1 MNKILL
7 LGPPG
12 AGKGTQADIICESLS
27 IPKISTG
34 DMLRS
39 AIASGSELG
48 KKVSGIMN
56 SGGLVS
62 DQIIIEL
69 ILDRIGQADCA
80 NGFLFDGGIRTVGQA
95 DLCIENS
102 IEFTHVIEIQVDDEA
117 IIDRMSGRRV
127 HPGSGRNY
135 HLVYQPPKNEGVDDI
150 TGEPLIQREDDMPET
165 VKHRL
170 QVYQD
175 ETKPLVTYYQS
186 QESKGVLKYIACLL
200 YTSPSPRDKRQSRMP
215 SSA

>member
-12 AGKGTQADIICESLS
+12 AGKGTQADIICVSIN

-48 KKVSGIMN
+48 KKVTDIMKSG
-56 SGGLVS
+56 SLVS

-69 ILDRIGQADCA
+69 ILDRIAQDDCV

-95 DLCIENS
+95 DLCVENN
-102 IEFTHVIEIQVDDEA
+102 IEFTHVIEIKVDDDV
-117 IIDRMSGRRV
+117 IVDRMSGRRV

-135 HLVYQPPKNEGVDDI
+135 HLVYQPPKNQGVDDI

-165 VKHRL
+165 VKRRL
-170 QVYQD
+170 QVYQH
-175 ETKPLVTYYQS
+175 ETKPLVDYYQS
-186 QESKGVLKYIACLL
+186 QENKSSLKYIAVDG
-200 YTSPSPRDKRQSRMP
+200 SQSVEKVFEDIEQNF
-215 SSA
+215 

>member
-12 AGKGTQADIICESLS
+12 AGKGTQADIICKFLK

-48 KKVSGIMN
+48 KKVTDIMN
-56 SGGLVS
+56 SGRLVS

-69 ILDRIGQADCA
+69 ILDRIAQPDCEK
-80 NGFLFDGGIRTVGQA
+80 GYLFDGGIRTVGQA
-95 DLCIENS
+95 DLCVENN
-102 IEFTHVIEIQVDDEA
+102 IEFTHVIEIKVDDEV

-135 HLVYQPPKNEGVDDI
+135 HLIFQPPKNEGVDDI
-150 TGEPLIQREDDMPET
+150 TGEALIQREDDMPET

-186 QESKGVLKYIACLL
+186 QTSKSSLKYIAVDG
-200 YTSPSPRDKRQSRMP
+200 SQSVEKVFEDIEQNF
-215 SSA
+215 

>member
-12 AGKGTQADIICESLS
+12 AGKGTQADIICESIN

-48 KKVSGIMN
+48 KKVTDIMN
-56 SGGLVS
+56 SGILVS

-69 ILDRIGQADCA
+69 ILDRIAQDDCV

-95 DLCIENS
+95 DLCVENN
-102 IEFTHVIEIQVDDEA
+102 IEFTHVIEIKVDDDV
-117 IIDRMSGRRV
+117 IVDRMSGRRV

-135 HLVYQPPKNEGVDDI
+135 HIVYQPPKNEGVDDI

-165 VKHRL
+165 VKRRL
-170 QVYQD
+170 QVYQH
-175 ETKPLVTYYQS
+175 ETKPLVDYYRS
-186 QESKGVLKYIACLL
+186 QENKSSLKYIAVDGSQ
-200 YTSPSPRDKRQSRMP
+200 TVKKVFEDIEHNF
-215 SSA
+215 

>member
-12 AGKGTQADIICESLS
+12 AGKGTQADIICEFLK

-48 KKVSGIMN
+48 KKVTDIMN

-69 ILDRIGQADCA
+69 ILDRIAQPDCEK
-80 NGFLFDGGIRTVGQA
+80 GYLFDGGIRTVGQA
-95 DLCIENS
+95 DLCVENN
-102 IEFTHVIEIQVDDEA
+102 IEFTHVIEIKVDDEV
-117 IIDRMSGRRV
+117 IVDRMSGRRV

-135 HLVYQPPKNEGVDDI
+135 HLIYQPPKNEGVDDI
-150 TGEPLIQREDDMPET
+150 TGEALIQREDDMPET

-186 QESKGVLKYIACLL
+186 QTNKSSLKYIAVDG
-200 YTSPSPRDKRQSRMP
+200 SQSVEKVFEDIEQNF
-215 SSA
+215 

>member
-12 AGKGTQADIICESLS
+12 AGKGTQADIICEFLK

-48 KKVSGIMN
+48 KKVTDIMN

-69 ILDRIGQADCA
+69 ILDRIAQPDCEK
-80 NGFLFDGGIRTVGQA
+80 GYLFDGGIRTVGQA
-95 DLCIENS
+95 DLCVEND
-102 IEFTHVIEIQVDDEA
+102 IEFTHVIEIKVDDEV
-117 IIDRMSGRRV
+117 IVDRMSGRRV

-135 HLVYQPPKNEGVDDI
+135 HLIYQPPKNEGVDDI
-150 TGEPLIQREDDMPET
+150 TGEALIQREDDMPET

-186 QESKGVLKYIACLL
+186 QTSKSSLKYIAVDG
-200 YTSPSPRDKRQSRMP
+200 SQSVEKVFEDIEQNF
-215 SSA
+215 

>member
-12 AGKGTQADIICESLS
+12 AGKGTQADIICESLL

-48 KKVSGIMN
+48 KKVTDIMN

-69 ILDRIGQADCA
+69 ILDRIGKADCA

-95 DLCIENS
+95 DLCVENS
-102 IEFTHVIEIQVDDEA
+102 IEFTHVIEIQVDDEV
-117 IIDRMSGRRV
+117 IVDRMSGRRV

-135 HLVYQPPKNEGVDDI
+135 HLDYQPPKNEGVDDI

-170 QVYQD
+170 QVYQN
-175 ETKPLVTYYQS
+175 ETKPLVAYYQS
-186 QESKGVLKYIACLL
+186 QQSKSVLKYIAVDGSQPVEKVFEDIEQNL
-200 YTSPSPRDKRQSRMP
+200 
-215 SSA
+215 

>member
-12 AGKGTQADIICESLS
+12 AGKGTQADLICEFLK

-48 KKVSGIMN
+48 KKVTDIMN

-69 ILDRIGQADCA
+69 ILDRIAQPDCEK
-80 NGFLFDGGIRTVGQA
+80 GYLFDGGIRTVGQA
-95 DLCIENS
+95 DLCVENN
-102 IEFTHVIEIQVDDEA
+102 IEFTHVIEIKVDDEV
-117 IIDRMSGRRV
+117 IVDRMSGRRV

-135 HLVYQPPKNEGVDDI
+135 HLIYQPPKNEGVDDI
-150 TGEPLIQREDDMPET
+150 TGEALIQREDDMPET

-186 QESKGVLKYIACLL
+186 QTSKSSLKYIAVDG
-200 YTSPSPRDKRQSRMP
+200 SQSVEKVFEDIEQNF
-215 SSA
+215 

>member
-12 AGKGTQADIICESLS
+12 AGKGTQADIICESLK

-48 KKVSGIMN
+48 KKVTDIMN

-62 DQIIIEL
+62 DQLIIEL
-69 ILDRIGQADCA
+69 ILDRISQPDCV
-80 NGFLFDGGIRTVGQA
+80 NGFLFDGGIRTVGQS
-95 DLCIENS
+95 DLCVENN
-102 IEFTHVIEIQVDDEA
+102 IEFTHVIEIKVDDDV

-135 HLVYQPPKNEGVDDI
+135 HLVYQPPKQEGIDDI

-186 QESKGVLKYIACLL
+186 QENKISLKYIAVDG
-200 YTSPSPRDKRQSRMP
+200 SQSVEKVFEDIEQNF
-215 SSA
+215 

>member
-1 MNKILL
+1 MIKILL

-95 DLCIENS
+95 DLCVENS

-175 ETKPLVTYYQS
+175 ETKPLVAYYQS
-186 QESKGVLKYIACLL
+186 QESKSALKYIAVDG
-200 YTSPSPRDKRQSRMP
+200 SQPVEIVFKDIKQNF
-215 SSA
+215 

>member
-12 AGKGTQADIICESLS
+12 AGKGTQADIICESLG

-48 KKVSGIMN
+48 KKVTDIMN

-95 DLCIENS
+95 DLCVENS

-135 HLVYQPPKNEGVDDI
+135 HLVYQPPKIEGVDDI

-175 ETKPLVTYYQS
+175 ETKPLVAYYQS
-186 QESKGVLKYIACLL
+186 QESKSTLKYIAVDG
-200 YTSPSPRDKRQSRMP
+200 SQPVKKVFKDIEQNF
-215 SSA
+215 

>member
-48 KKVSGIMN
+48 KKVTDIMN

-69 ILDRIGQADCA
+69 ILDRIGKADCA

-95 DLCIENS
+95 DLCVENN
-102 IEFTHVIEIQVDDEA
+102 IVFTHVIEIQVDDEV

-175 ETKPLVTYYQS
+175 ETKPLVAYYQS
-186 QESKGVLKYIACLL
+186 QESKSALKYIAVDG
-200 YTSPSPRDKRQSRMP
+200 SQPVEIVFKDIKQNF
-215 SSA
+215 

>member
-12 AGKGTQADIICESLS
+12 AGKGTQADIICEFLK

-48 KKVSGIMN
+48 KKVTDIMN

-69 ILDRIGQADCA
+69 ILDRIAQPDCEM
-80 NGFLFDGGIRTVGQA
+80 GYLFDGGIRTVGQA
-95 DLCIENS
+95 DLCVENN
-102 IEFTHVIEIQVDDEA
+102 IEFTHVIEIKVDDEV
-117 IIDRMSGRRV
+117 IVDRMSGRRV

-135 HLVYQPPKNEGVDDI
+135 HLIYQPPKNEGVDDI
-150 TGEPLIQREDDMPET
+150 TGEALIQREDDMPET

-186 QESKGVLKYIACLL
+186 QASKSSLKYIAVDG
-200 YTSPSPRDKRQSRMP
+200 SQSVEKVFEDIEQNF
-215 SSA
+215 

>member
-12 AGKGTQADIICESLS
+12 AGKGTQADLICKSLG

-48 KKVSGIMN
+48 QKVTDIMN

-69 ILDRIGQADCA
+69 ILDRIAKADCV

-95 DLCIENS
+95 DLCVENN
-102 IEFTHVIEIQVDDEA
+102 IEFTHVVEIKVDDDV
-117 IIDRMSGRRV
+117 IVDRMSGRRV

-135 HLVYQPPKNEGVDDI
+135 HLVYQPPQNEGVDDM

-175 ETKPLVTYYQS
+175 ETKPLVAYYQS
-186 QESKGVLKYIACLL
+186 QEVKSSLNYIAVDG
-200 YTSPSPRDKRQSRMP
+200 SRSVEKVFEDIEQSF
-215 SSA
+215 

>member
-48 KKVSGIMN
+48 KKVTDIMN

-80 NGFLFDGGIRTVGQA
+80 KGFLFDGGIRTVGQA
-95 DLCIENS
+95 DLCVENN
-102 IEFTHVIEIQVDDEA
+102 IEFTHVIEIQVDDEV
-117 IIDRMSGRRV
+117 IVDRMSGRRV

-150 TGEPLIQREDDMPET
+150 TGEPLVQREDDMPAT

-175 ETKPLVTYYQS
+175 ETKPLVAYYQS
-186 QESKGVLKYIACLL
+186 QKSKSALKYIAVDG
-200 YTSPSPRDKRQSRMP
+200 SQPVEIVFKDIKQNF
-215 SSA
+215 

>member
-27 IPKISTG
+27 IPKIRTG

-48 KKVSGIMN
+48 KKVTDIMN

-80 NGFLFDGGIRTVGQA
+80 KGFLFDGGIRTVGQA
-95 DLCIENS
+95 DLCIENN
-102 IEFTHVIEIQVDDEA
+102 IEFTHVIEIQVDDEV
-117 IIDRMSGRRV
+117 IVDRMSGRRV

-175 ETKPLVTYYQS
+175 ETKPLVAYYQS
-186 QESKGVLKYIACLL
+186 QKSKSALKYIAVDG
-200 YTSPSPRDKRQSRMP
+200 SQPVEIVFKDIKQNF
-215 SSA
+215 

>member
-12 AGKGTQADIICESLS
+12 AGKGTQADLICKSLS

-48 KKVSGIMN
+48 QKVTDIMN

-69 ILDRIGQADCA
+69 ILDRIAKADCF

-95 DLCIENS
+95 DLCVENN
-102 IEFTHVIEIQVDDEA
+102 IEFTHVVEIKVDDDV
-117 IIDRMSGRRV
+117 IVDRMSGRRV

-135 HLVYQPPKNEGVDDI
+135 HLVYQPPQNEGVDDM

-175 ETKPLVTYYQS
+175 ETKPLVAYYQS
-186 QESKGVLKYIACLL
+186 QEVKSSLNYIAVDG
-200 YTSPSPRDKRQSRMP
+200 SRSVEKVFEDIEQSF
-215 SSA
+215 

>member
-95 DLCIENS
+95 DLC
-102 IEFTHVIEIQVDDEA
+102 VEIQVDDEA

-175 ETKPLVTYYQS
+175 ETKPLVAYYQS
-186 QESKGVLKYIACLL
+186 QESKGALAYIAVDG
-200 YTSPSPRDKRQSRMP
+200 SQPVEKVFKDIEQNF
-215 SSA
+215 

>member
-12 AGKGTQADIICESLS
+12 AGKGTQADIICEFLK

-48 KKVSGIMN
+48 KKVTDIMN

-69 ILDRIGQADCA
+69 ILDRIAQPDCEK
-80 NGFLFDGGIRTVGQA
+80 GYLFDGGIRTVGQA
-95 DLCIENS
+95 DLCVENN
-102 IEFTHVIEIQVDDEA
+102 IEFTHVIEIKVNDEV

-127 HPGSGRNY
+127 HSGSGRNY
-135 HLVYQPPKNEGVDDI
+135 HLIYQPPINEGVDDI
-150 TGEPLIQREDDMPET
+150 TGEALIQREDDMPET

-186 QESKGVLKYIACLL
+186 QTSKSSLKYIAVDG
-200 YTSPSPRDKRQSRMP
+200 SQSVEKVFEDIEQNF
-215 SSA
+215 

>member
-12 AGKGTQADIICESLS
+12 AGKGTQADIICKFLK

-48 KKVSGIMN
+48 KKVTDIMN

-69 ILDRIGQADCA
+69 ILDRIAQPDCEK
-80 NGFLFDGGIRTVGQA
+80 GYLFDGGIRTVGQA
-95 DLCIENS
+95 DLCVENN
-102 IEFTHVIEIQVDDEA
+102 IEFTHVIEIKVDDEV
-117 IIDRMSGRRV
+117 IVDRMSGRRV

-135 HLVYQPPKNEGVDDI
+135 HLIYQPPKNEGVDDI
-150 TGEPLIQREDDMPET
+150 TGEALIQREDDMPET

-186 QESKGVLKYIACLL
+186 QTSKSSLKYIAVDG
-200 YTSPSPRDKRQSRMP
+200 SQSVEKVFEDIEKNF
-215 SSA
+215 

>member
-12 AGKGTQADIICESLS
+12 AGKGTQADLICKSLG

-48 KKVSGIMN
+48 QKVTGIMN

-69 ILDRIGQADCA
+69 ILDRIAKADCV

-95 DLCIENS
+95 DLCVENN
-102 IEFTHVIEIQVDDEA
+102 IEFTHVVEIKVDDDV
-117 IIDRMSGRRV
+117 IVDRMSGRRV

-135 HLVYQPPKNEGVDDI
+135 HLVYQPPQNEGVDDM

-175 ETKPLVTYYQS
+175 ETKPLVAYYQS
-186 QESKGVLKYIACLL
+186 QEVKSSLNYIAVDG
-200 YTSPSPRDKRQSRMP
+200 SRSVEKVFEDIEQSF
-215 SSA
+215 

>member
-48 KKVSGIMN
+48 KKVTDIMN

-69 ILDRIGQADCA
+69 IIDRIGQADCA

-95 DLCIENS
+95 DLCVENN
-102 IEFTHVIEIQVDDEA
+102 IEFTHVIEIQVDNEA
-117 IIDRMSGRRV
+117 IVHRMSGRRV

-135 HLVYQPPKNEGVDDI
+135 HLIYQPPKNEGVDDI

-175 ETKPLVTYYQS
+175 ETKPLVAYYQS
-186 QESKGVLKYIACLL
+186 QESKSLLKYIAVDGSQPVEKVFQDIEQNL
-200 YTSPSPRDKRQSRMP
+200 
-215 SSA
+215 

>member
-12 AGKGTQADIICESLS
+12 AGKGTQADIICEFLK

-48 KKVSGIMN
+48 KKVTDIMN

-69 ILDRIGQADCA
+69 ILDRISQPDCER
-80 NGFLFDGGIRTVGQA
+80 GYLFDGGIRTVGQA
-95 DLCIENS
+95 DLCVENN
-102 IEFTHVIEIQVDDEA
+102 IEFTHVIEIKVNDEV
-117 IIDRMSGRRV
+117 IVDRMSGRRV

-135 HLVYQPPKNEGVDDI
+135 HLIYQPPKNEGVDDI
-150 TGEPLIQREDDMPET
+150 TGEALIQREDDMPET

-186 QESKGVLKYIACLL
+186 QTSKSSLKYIAVDG
-200 YTSPSPRDKRQSRMP
+200 SQSVEKVFEDIEQNF
-215 SSA
+215 

>member
-39 AIASGSELG
+39 AIASGNELG
-48 KKVSGIMN
+48 KKVTDIMN

-69 ILDRIGQADCA
+69 IIDRIGQADCA

-95 DLCIENS
+95 DLCVENN
-102 IEFTHVIEIQVDDEA
+102 IEFTHVIEIQVDNEA
-117 IIDRMSGRRV
+117 IVDRMSGRRV

-135 HLVYQPPKNEGVDDI
+135 HLIYQPPKNEGVDDI

-175 ETKPLVTYYQS
+175 ETKPLVAYYQS
-186 QESKGVLKYIACLL
+186 QESKSLLKYIAVDGSQPVEKVFQDIEQNL
-200 YTSPSPRDKRQSRMP
+200 
-215 SSA
+215 

>member
-12 AGKGTQADIICESLS
+12 AGKGTQADIICEFLK

-48 KKVSGIMN
+48 KKVTDIMN

-69 ILDRIGQADCA
+69 ILDRIAQPDCEK
-80 NGFLFDGGIRTVGQA
+80 GYLFDGGIRTVGQA
-95 DLCIENS
+95 DLCVENN
-102 IEFTHVIEIQVDDEA
+102 IEFTHVIEIKVDDEV
-117 IIDRMSGRRV
+117 IVDRMSGRRV

-135 HLVYQPPKNEGVDDI
+135 HLIYQPPKNEGVMI
-150 TGEPLIQREDDMPET
+150 LPERHSFKGKMT
-165 VKHRL
+165 CLKRLNIGYRFIKMKPNLSLPTINLKQVKA
-170 QVYQD
+170 
-175 ETKPLVTYYQS
+175 P
-186 QESKGVLKYIACLL
+186 
-200 YTSPSPRDKRQSRMP
+200 
-215 SSA
+215 

>member
-12 AGKGTQADIICESLS
+12 AGKGTQADIICESLR

-48 KKVSGIMN
+48 KKVTDIMN

-69 ILDRIGQADCA
+69 ILDRIAQDDCVK
-80 NGFLFDGGIRTVGQA
+80 GFLFDGGIRTVGQA
-95 DLCIENS
+95 DLCVENS
-102 IEFTHVIEIQVDDEA
+102 IEFTHVIEIKVDDDV
-117 IIDRMSGRRV
+117 IVDRMSGRRV

-135 HLVYQPPKNEGVDDI
+135 HLVYQPPKNEGIDDM
-150 TGEPLIQREDDMPET
+150 TGEPLIQREDDMLET

-175 ETKPLVTYYQS
+175 ETKPLVAYYQS
-186 QESKGVLKYIACLL
+186 QESKSSLKYIVVDG
-200 YTSPSPRDKRQSRMP
+200 SQSVEKVFEDIKKIFN
-215 SSA
+215 